1 MAGRHR
7 SGDPG
12 ADPEDAVWRPPFPRL
27 VRGLLVTV
35 VVLAGLSLAL
45 PNVAPDVP
53 WLAAEGSP
61 ARMVFG
67 VSQEANV
74 PTAFSVALLL
84 AAATAHAVVGRL
96 VGGRTG
102 TAFTV
107 VALVLV
113 ALAFDDFAALHE
125 RLVVVAELIG
135 IRDGYAWVVP
145 GLLVAAGVVAVFVR
159 LVTHLRGRV
168 RRDLLVGI
176 LLFLGAA
183 FGLESVNGLLDRP
196 GTDGAPLQIG
206 THVEEVLENVGV
218 VLVLRAA
225 LGMVVVTGR
234 RDTWSIRLA
243 GAPGTGRPGPASS
256 RDVDRPAPAERT
268 EPIPAAR

>member
-7 SGDPG
+7 SASPS
-12 ADPEDAVWRPPFPRL
+12 PEDAVWRAPFPRL

-45 PNVAPDVP
+45 PNVAPGVP

-84 AAATAHAVVGRL
+84 AAAIAHAVVGRL

-113 ALAFDDFAALHE
+113 ALAFDDFASFHE
-125 RLVVVAELIG
+125 RLVVVADLIG

-159 LVTHLRGRV
+159 LVTQVRGRV

-218 VLVLRAA
+218 VLILRAA

-234 RDTWSIRLA
+234 RGSWSIRLA
-243 GAPGTGRPGPASS
+243 GAPGTGRPGPAPS

-268 EPIPAAR
+268 MPIPAAR